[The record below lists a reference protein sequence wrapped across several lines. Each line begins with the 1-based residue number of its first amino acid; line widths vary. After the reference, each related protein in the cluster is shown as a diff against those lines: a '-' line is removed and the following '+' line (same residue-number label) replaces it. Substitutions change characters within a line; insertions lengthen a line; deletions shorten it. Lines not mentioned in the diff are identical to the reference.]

1 MKKIKSLF
9 LKLKAKSTLSTYQ
22 KPLLIT
28 ILKLLILNLVVIIVA
43 SIIAFRLDTNKT
55 YFEGNYFS
63 ALITTF
69 KWMISVNSINQ
80 YSVNDDLKIM
90 ILAIIVIATGMILFS
105 GIIIATVT
113 TAVKAYIDKKSNAK
127 GKIIV
132 ENHFVILNYNN
143 KVPDIIYNLMCK
155 NFKHN
160 ILILSN
166 YSKEFIETELQSVIS
181 TYSQHKKAKAK
192 LIIKEGSPLLRGNL
206 EDISIEKASSIVIM
220 NNEDMKHGDDINIS
234 NSDLLSL
241 KIMLALGNYEL
252 NDNINIIIETDD
264 DNTASKM
271 EDLGLTINNLKNKN
285 IIPISF
291 NKKIGQIIAQT
302 IITPSLA
309 NVYLDLFSYD
319 GDEFYSREPMEVD
332 DFLKNYTNA
341 IPIIKYDKLYVF
353 CEDEKNVNEKRE
365 KPYTTSKKLIT
376 KEDIKTEN
384 FTVFVIGHNKKQSF
398 IVENLKMSGVFYEA
412 DFEVKEYSKNE
423 YEKLIEDIKNTTGI
437 KKVLILS
444 DDQVSDDSYDAN
456 VFVTLIA
463 LQTAFPNHN
472 DLPFITELLDSR
484 NINSIRDFNI
494 KNAIISNRIMSLLI
508 TQLALNSDSKK
519 FFNSLLVADTEEGGD
534 VFDIKISKVENIFD
548 LNQDLTFDS
557 RKELINVFYNSFEK
571 KCMLLGYIKNNIITY
586 LPEHLDKNEL
596 IKLEKDDSLI
606 YIKY

>member
-1 MKKIKSLF
+1 MKKIKSF
-9 LKLKAKSTLSTYQ
+9 IHKLKAKSTLSTYQ

-28 ILKLLILNLVVIIVA
+28 ILKLLILNLIVIIVA

-55 YFEGNYFS
+55 YFDGNYFS

-113 TAVKAYIDKKSNAK
+113 TAVKAYIDKKSTAK

-252 NDNINIIIETDD
+252 NDNINIVIETDD
-264 DNTASKM
+264 DTTASKM

-319 GDEFYSREPMEVD
+319 GDEFYSRDPMEVD
-332 DFLKNYTNA
+332 EFLKNYTNA

-353 CEDEKNVNEKRE
+353 CEDEKNINEKRE

-423 YEKLIEDIKNTTGI
+423 SEKLIEDIKNTTGI

-456 VFVTLIA
+456 VYVTLIA
-463 LQTAFPNHN
+463 LQTAFPNHQY
-472 DLPFITELLDSR
+472 LPFITELLDSR

-557 RKELINVFYNSFEK
+557 RSELINVFYNSFEK
-571 KCMLLGYIKNNIITY
+571 KCMLLGYIKDNQITY
-586 LPEHLDKNEL
+586 LPEHLDKKEL

>member
-1 MKKIKSLF
+1 MKKIKSF
-9 LKLKAKSTLSTYQ
+9 IHKLKAKSTLSTYQ

-28 ILKLLILNLVVIIVA
+28 ILKLLILNLIVIIVA

-55 YFEGNYFS
+55 YFDGNYFS

-113 TAVKAYIDKKSNAK
+113 TAVKAYIDKKSTAK

-252 NDNINIIIETDD
+252 NDNINIVIETDD
-264 DNTASKM
+264 DTTASKM

-319 GDEFYSREPMEVD
+319 GDEFYSRDPMEVD
-332 DFLKNYTNA
+332 EFLKNYTNA

-353 CEDEKNVNEKRE
+353 CEDEKNINEKRE

-423 YEKLIEDIKNTTGI
+423 SEKLIEDIKNTTGI

-463 LQTAFPNHN
+463 LQTAFPNHQ

-557 RKELINVFYNSFEK
+557 RSELINVFYNSFEK
-571 KCMLLGYIKNNIITY
+571 KCMLLGYIKDNQITY
-586 LPEHLDKNEL
+586 LPEHLDKKEL

>member
-1 MKKIKSLF
+1 MKKIKSF
-9 LKLKAKSTLSTYQ
+9 LMKFKAKTTLSTYQ

-28 ILKLLILNLVVIIVA
+28 ILKLLSINIVIIILA
-43 SIIAFRLDTNKT
+43 SIIAFNMDTEDV

-90 ILAIIVIATGMILFS
+90 ILAVIVIATGMILFS

-113 TAVKAYIDKKSNAK
+113 AAVKSYIDKKSNAK
-127 GKIIV
+127 GKIII

-143 KVPDIIYNLMCK
+143 KVPDVIYNLMCK

-181 TYSQHKKAKAK
+181 TYSNNKKAKAK
-192 LIIKEGSPLLRGNL
+192 LIIKEASPLLRGNL
-206 EDISIEKASSIVIM
+206 EDISIDKASSILIM

-241 KIMLALGNYEL
+241 KMMLALGNFKL
-252 NDNINIIIETDD
+252 KDDINIVIETDD
-264 DNTASKM
+264 DKTAKKM
-271 EDLGLTINNLKNKN
+271 EELGLTISNLKDKN

-291 NKKIGQIIAQT
+291 NRKIGQIISQT
-302 IITPSLA
+302 IITPALA
-309 NVYLDLFSYD
+309 NVYLDLFSYE
-319 GDEFYSREPMEVD
+319 GNEFYSRDPIEVD

-341 IPIIKYDKLYVF
+341 IPIIKYDKLFVF
-353 CEDEKNVNEKRE
+353 CEDQKNTNEKRN
-365 KPYTTSKKLIT
+365 KPYTTTKKLKT
-376 KEDIKTEN
+376 KEDINTDD
-384 FTVFVIGHNKKQSF
+384 FTVFVIGYNKKQPF
-398 IVENLKMSGVFYEA
+398 IVENLKMSGVFYHA
-412 DFEVKEYSKNE
+412 NFEVKEYNKNE
-423 YEKLIEDIKNTTGI
+423 YEKLIIDIKNTNGI

-456 VFVTLIA
+456 VFVSLIA
-463 LQTAFPNHN
+463 LQTAFPNQK

-484 NINSIRDFNI
+484 NINSIRDFNV
-494 KNAIISNRIMSLLI
+494 KNAIISNRIMSLLL

-534 VFDIKISKVENIFD
+534 VFDIAISKVKNILELD
-548 LNQDLTFDS
+548 QDLTFNS
-557 RKELINVFYNSFEK
+557 RRELVNVFYNSFNKE
-571 KCMLLGYIKNNIITY
+571 CMLIGYIKDNQITY
-586 LPEHLDKNEL
+586 LPQHLDKDEI